1 MNNSVSITYRY
12 STYVP
17 ASILIKTIKSPP
29 ILFNIVSAQIPIIMK
44 TSALLLLL
52 PITAKAFAPNAQP
65 TIVTSLSGSSSSP
78 DTEIISRRNAMG
90 GIATIFLS
98 TIATTNVNALDMDA
112 FMNAELA
119 SDLKNCDP
127 KKDPKCVPKLTEDEA
142 LCKYGQ
148 GGKARGAACQRIRD
162 QGKEVPKA
170 APGGK
175 SLGGAYAM

>member
-1 MNNSVSITYRY
+1 
-12 STYVP
+12 
-17 ASILIKTIKSPP
+17 
-29 ILFNIVSAQIPIIMK
+29 MK
-44 TSALLLLL
+44 TSVILAFL
-52 PITAKAFAPNAQP
+52 PFAAQAFAPASNAQP
-65 TIVTSLSGSSSSP
+65 RVATNLSESPSSE
-78 DTEIISRRNAMG
+78 DEIMSRRNVMG
-90 GIATIFLS
+90 GIASIFLS
-98 TIATTNVNALDMDA
+98 TVIASNANALDMDA

-127 KKDPKCVPKLTEDEA
+127 KRDPKCIPKLSEDEA

-148 GGKARGAACQRIRD
+148 GGKARGEACQRIKS